1 MAVKFFGQFLL
12 EKGAVKNKDLLT
24 AIELQETT
32 NLKFGATALSMGLLT
47 VDAFERVHDAQ
58 RIDDLKFGDMA
69 VKLGILTE
77 ETVKQVLTRQKNN
90 HLYIGE
96 ALVRI
101 GALSSETLKKH
112 LDAFKIDQAPYVLD
126 RIVIPPGVPNSNVWE
141 IVADL
146 TFKMLVRVAGLSAR
160 PGMCQITD
168 GMDPSDL
175 VAVMPFKG
183 SVNGRYVLNVST
195 NIRKSMA
202 KAILKEDNVDTEPQ
216 EVLDDTVMEFVNIVC
231 GNVAAKAAQLGL
243 TFEIDPPYLI
253 NGQNGRIKVAEGEAT
268 LLFPVYVADG
278 DTVELGIFI
287 NRL

>member
-12 EKGAVKNKDLLT
+12 EKGAVGNKDLLK

-58 RIDDLKFGDMA
+58 RLEDLKFGDMA
-69 VKLGILTE
+69 VNLGILTE
-77 ETVKQVLTRQKNN
+77 EQVKQVLTRQKNN

-101 GALSSETLKKH
+101 GALNSEDLKKH
-112 LDAFKIDQAPYVLD
+112 LDDFKEDQAPYVID
-126 RIVIPPGVPNSNVWE
+126 RIVIPPAVPNANVWE
-141 IVADL
+141 VVADL
-146 TFKMLVRVAGLSAR
+146 TFKMLVRIAGLSAR

-168 GMDPSDL
+168 GLDPSAL
-175 VAVMPFKG
+175 VAVVPFKG
-183 SVNGRYVLNVST
+183 SVNGRYILNVST
-195 NIRKSMA
+195 NIRKAMA
-202 KAILKEDNVDTEPQ
+202 KAILKEDDVENEPR
-216 EVLDDTVMEFVNIVC
+216 EVLDDTVMEFANIVC

-243 TFEIDPPYLI
+243 TFDIDPPYLI
-253 NGQNGRIKVAEGEAT
+253 NGQAGRIKVAEGEAA

-278 DTVELGIFI
+278 DTVELALFI
-287 NRL
+287 GRQ

>member
-12 EKGAVKNKDLLT
+12 EKGAVGNKDLLK

-58 RIDDLKFGDMA
+58 RLEDLKFGDMA

-77 ETVKQVLTRQKNN
+77 EQVKQVLTRQKNN

-101 GALSSETLKKH
+101 GALASDDLKKH
-112 LDAFKIDQAPYVLD
+112 LDAFKEDQAPYVVD

-141 IVADL
+141 VVADL
-146 TFKMLVRVAGLSAR
+146 TFKMLVRVAGLAAR

-168 GMDPSDL
+168 GLDPSDL
-175 VAVMPFKG
+175 VAIMPFKG
-183 SVNGRYVLNVST
+183 SVNGRYLLNVST
-195 NIRKSMA
+195 NIRKAMA
-202 KAILKEDNVDTEPQ
+202 KAILKEDNVDNEPQ
-216 EVLDDTVMEFVNIVC
+216 EILDDAVMEFVNIVC

-243 TFEIDPPYLI
+243 TFDIEPPYLMS
-253 NGQNGRIKVAEGEAT
+253 GQTERVTVADGEAA

-278 DTVELGIFI
+278 DTVEMALFI
-287 NRL
+287 SRQ